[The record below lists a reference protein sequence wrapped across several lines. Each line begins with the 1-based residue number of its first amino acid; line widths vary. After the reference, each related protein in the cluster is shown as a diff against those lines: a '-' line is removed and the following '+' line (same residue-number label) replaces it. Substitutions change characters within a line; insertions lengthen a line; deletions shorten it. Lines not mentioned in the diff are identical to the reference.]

1 MTPRLAAEPKLAVVM
16 GTEGDGLAADTIA
29 HCDYTVMIPMSS
41 RGGLPECGGS
51 QRRGLLPVGADE
63 LPRMNIPQNIH
74 SIIQAFANSRM
85 NYLFSMQIWRFLA
98 ISPFF
103 CSNSVLWLKDFLPKV
118 L

>member
-1 MTPRLAAEPKLAVVM
+1 
-16 GTEGDGLAADTIA
+16 
-29 HCDYTVMIPMSS
+29 
-41 RGGLPECGGS
+41 
-51 QRRGLLPVGADE
+51 
-63 LPRMNIPQNIH
+63 MNIPQNLH

-103 CSNSVLWLKDFLPKV
+103 CSNSVLWLKDFLSKV